1 MHLKDSK
8 IIIMK
13 EFNPFNPKY
22 SFDYFCGREK
32 EINRLEANI
41 NNGYNTLIHSERRI
55 GKTVMIKYLL
65 NKLEKEGSYETIYID
80 LFSTSSMSDFI
91 KQLTER
97 ILEKYHKNNLLS
109 GIKKLL
115 FGINASFSL
124 DANGIPKVS
133 LSLKNDEIDSTLGQ
147 LFGFLNN
154 RKKRIVIAF
163 DEFQEIV
170 FYPEKAEA
178 IIRTYAQYSENIS
191 FIYAGSTNHML
202 RAMFYSAS
210 KPFYQ
215 SSDIIVLPKIPYE
228 TYWAYLESLFME
240 FKRKID
246 KNALDFIL
254 DFTDRHTYYTQFFC
268 NYVFYKSGK
277 NISLKEVMTHSIELL
292 ENRRDDYMG
301 LYRLLSANQR
311 KIAIAIA
318 KEEVVLKPLA
328 NNFLHQYKLPT
339 PSSVSLAV
347 KTLIEKEVLYSD
359 DNGVKIY
366 DVFFRRFLNKYF

>member
-1 MHLKDSK
+1 
-8 IIIMK
+8 MK

-22 SFDYFCGREK
+22 SFDYFCGRER
-32 EINRLEANI
+32 ELERLEANI
-41 NNGYNTLIHSERRI
+41 NNGYNTLIHSERRM
-55 GKTVMIKYLL
+55 GKTILIKYLL
-65 NKLEKEGSYETIYID
+65 QKLEKEGEYETLYVD
-80 LFSTSSMSDFI
+80 LFSTASMSDFI

-97 ILEKYHKNNLLS
+97 ILERYHRNNLLS

-124 DANGIPKVS
+124 DSDGVPKVS

-147 LFGFLNN
+147 LFSFLNK
-154 RKKRIVIAF
+154 RKKKIVIAF

-178 IIRTYAQYSENIS
+178 IIRTYVQYSDNIS

-215 SSDIIVLPKIPYE
+215 SSDIIVLPKIPYDTYFDYIE
-228 TYWAYLESLFME
+228 TLFAK
-240 FKRKID
+240 FKRNID
-246 KNALDFIL
+246 KQALDFIL

-268 NYVFYKSGK
+268 NYIFYKSGK
-277 NISLKEVMTHSIELL
+277 HISLNHVKEHSNELL

-301 LYRLLSANQR
+301 FYRLLSPNQR
-311 KIAIAIA
+311 KITIAIA
-318 KEEVVLKPLA
+318 KEEIVLKPLA
-328 NNFLHQYKLPT
+328 NEFLHKYKLPT
-339 PSSVSLAV
+339 PSSISLAI

-359 DNGVKIY
+359 DNGIKIY
-366 DVFFRRFLNKYF
+366 DVFFRRFLEKYF